1 MEENSCMDMEK
12 KTRTTLRR
20 INTKRIT
27 KAVKKLFIEAN
38 TFLGEDVVGALRRA
52 LSREESETGKQ
63 VLQKIIENADI
74 ACRKKM
80 PICQDTGL
88 AVVFVELGQDIHI
101 VGGELHAAIEEGVR
115 QAYKEGYLRK
125 SVCDPLTRKNTTDNL
140 PAIIH
145 VDIVASNRMK
155 IIAMPKGGGSENS
168 SAAKMLTPAAGIDG
182 IKKFVMETVEAA
194 GANPCPP
201 VIVGVG
207 IGGSLEQAC
216 IIAKKALLRP
226 VGEANRIDER
236 VEQIEKELYQS
247 INNLGIGPAGLGGR
261 VTALAVNIEMMP
273 CHIASFPVAVNIQCH
288 VARHKEITI

>member
-1 MEENSCMDMEK
+1 MDMEK

-38 TFLGEDVVGALRRA
+38 TVLGEDVVGALTHA

-88 AVVFVELGQDIHI
+88 AIVFVELGQDIHI

-145 VDIVASNRMK
+145 VDIVAGNRMK
-155 IIAMPKGGGSENS
+155 IIAMPKGGGSENV
-168 SAAKMLTPAAGIDG
+168 SAAKMLIPAAGIDG
-182 IKKFVMETVEAA
+182 IKKFVLETVEVA

-236 VEQIEKELYQS
+236 VEQMEKELYQS
-247 INNLGIGPAGLGGR
+247 VNNLGIGPAGLGGR

-273 CHIASFPVAVNIQCH
+273 CHIASLPVAINIQCH